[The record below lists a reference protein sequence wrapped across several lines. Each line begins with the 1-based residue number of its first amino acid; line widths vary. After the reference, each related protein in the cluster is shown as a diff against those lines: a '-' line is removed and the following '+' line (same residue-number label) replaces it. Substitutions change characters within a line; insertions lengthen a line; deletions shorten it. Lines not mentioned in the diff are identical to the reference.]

1 MRDVMRWNYAALL
14 ALAVLAT
21 GCSSTSKK
29 ELPPAELTKF
39 QEEVELKVEWSRS
52 IGDGQ
57 GDLYN
62 TLTPAVDGD
71 HLFAAS
77 ADGRVIAMD
86 RTNGNVLWK
95 VSLDLP
101 VSGAVGAG
109 YGLVV
114 VGTLKGEV
122 IALDTS
128 SGEERW
134 RAKVTSEVLSAP
146 AVNSDLVVVQT
157 QDDRLIA
164 LDASTGSQRWIYES
178 TPAVLT
184 LRGTSSPVLTNS
196 LAIVAL
202 STGKVVALDTQR
214 GIPVWEQRVALPQGR
229 SELER
234 VVDIDGNLLLSGG
247 TLYVVT
253 YQGKVAGIDIDSGRL
268 LWQRDASSYAGL
280 AQGFGSVYVSLSS
293 GSVESIDER
302 SNSALWT
309 NDALARRQLSA
320 PEVFSSYVA
329 VGDLEGYLHLL
340 SQVDGHFVGR
350 KKIDG
355 DGLRARPLVVGD
367 WIYAYGNSGKL
378 VALTIR

>member
-1 MRDVMRWNYAALL
+1 MRWNYAALL